1 MYKHFLQ
8 SSAWK
13 AFQESEGKQ
22 VFEVSETDF
31 SFLAVLEHTR
41 IGDYLYVPYGPSLAE
56 KAPKIALKH
65 ALTALKTLASS
76 KNCVFVRIEPTVPFP
91 IDFLKS
97 LGLSPS
103 KELNPARTWL
113 LDLSPSKEELLSGM
127 SQGTRTRHNQFSKK
141 GLSVEVSKDPS
152 DISHLIRLQHKLARE
167 KGINTFSD
175 SYLKNELAQP
185 FASLYLVRY
194 TPVSENPQK
203 TSSTSSEASEASK
216 ASKNPSEAPETS
228 KTSSEAP
235 ETSKSSSEG
244 LESSEPSKIISASL
258 FFDDLENKTRFYMQS
273 ATDSDYK
280 KLPATVGLLT
290 ASIFDAKEKG
300 LKFFD
305 FWGIAPENA
314 PPTHPWAGFTAF
326 KKSFGGFA
334 RDYSGTFDLALNK
347 KKYAL
352 YKSLRSL
359 NLRLRKLKS

>member
-31 SFLAVLEHTR
+31 SFLAVLEHAK

-65 ALTALKTLASS
+65 ALTALKSLASS
-76 KNCVFVRIEPTVPFP
+76 KNCFFVRIEPTAPFP
-91 IDFLKS
+91 ADFLKS

-127 SQGTRTRHNQFSKK
+127 SQGTRTRHNQFPKK
-141 GLSVEVSKDPS
+141 GLSVEVSKNPS
-152 DISHLIRLQHKLARE
+152 DITHLIRLQHKLAHE

-203 TSSTSSEASEASK
+203 TSSTSSK
-216 ASKNPSEAPETS
+216 V
-228 KTSSEAP
+228 
-235 ETSKSSSEG
+235 
-244 LESSEPSKIISASL
+244 ISASL

-314 PPTHPWAGFTAF
+314 PPTHPWVGFTAF

-334 RDYSGTFDLALNK
+334 RDYSGTFDLALDK